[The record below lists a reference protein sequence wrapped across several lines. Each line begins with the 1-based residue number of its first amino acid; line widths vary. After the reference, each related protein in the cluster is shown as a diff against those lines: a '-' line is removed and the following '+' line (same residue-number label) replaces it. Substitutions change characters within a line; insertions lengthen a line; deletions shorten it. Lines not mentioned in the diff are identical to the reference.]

1 MVKMDWTPSFGEKM
15 KLARE
20 AKKLEQSTNI
30 SNTITPI
37 ETHNEAPVKAVVTE
51 PVKAEQ
57 PNLKAI
63 LERMERQDAEIAH
76 LKLKNEDGFIKKE
89 KYKWPRSYKIS
100 LWGGIPVISWKS
112 TRKDPT
118 KDFVY
123 KNENGVYISNHYLDL
138 SLANGEVVSVEV
150 NTFDRDRQKT
160 DPLPCTIQTD
170 ETGETAYIFNT
181 PDYWKISLLSSFI
194 N

>member
-1 MVKMDWTPSFGEKM
+1 M

-37 ETHNEAPVKAVVTE
+37 ETHNEAPVKAVKAVKTVKAEPVKAEPIVTEPIVAEPVVTE

-76 LKLKNEDGFIKKE
+76 LK
-89 KYKWPRSYKIS
+89 
-100 LWGGIPVISWKS
+100 
-112 TRKDPT
+112 
-118 KDFVY
+118 
-123 KNENGVYISNHYLDL
+123 
-138 SLANGEVVSVEV
+138 
-150 NTFDRDRQKT
+150 
-160 DPLPCTIQTD
+160 
-170 ETGETAYIFNT
+170 
-181 PDYWKISLLSSFI
+181 
-194 N
+194 

>member
-51 PVKAEQ
+51 PVVTEPVKAEQ

-76 LKLKNEDGFIKKE
+76 LKLKKRRRFYQE
-89 KYKWPRSYKIS
+89 R
-100 LWGGIPVISWKS
+100 
-112 TRKDPT
+112 
-118 KDFVY
+118 
-123 KNENGVYISNHYLDL
+123 
-138 SLANGEVVSVEV
+138 EV
-150 NTFDRDRQKT
+150 
-160 DPLPCTIQTD
+160 
-170 ETGETAYIFNT
+170 
-181 PDYWKISLLSSFI
+181 
-194 N
+194 

>member
-1 MVKMDWTPSFGEKM
+1 M

-76 LKLKNEDGFIKKE
+76 LK
-89 KYKWPRSYKIS
+89 
-100 LWGGIPVISWKS
+100 
-112 TRKDPT
+112 
-118 KDFVY
+118 
-123 KNENGVYISNHYLDL
+123 
-138 SLANGEVVSVEV
+138 
-150 NTFDRDRQKT
+150 
-160 DPLPCTIQTD
+160 
-170 ETGETAYIFNT
+170 
-181 PDYWKISLLSSFI
+181 
-194 N
+194 